1 MQGQRNLH
9 SALKTEIVDQTMQ
22 NHLRIA
28 KVKMQWG
35 KEDIAFSLH
44 VEPNQY
50 TSYGMQTTD
59 YLAYLG
65 FTRNQCAFSQKG
77 EAYCRWTTEEFDIN
91 MFSGKFFDSFKHL
104 EESQKHFEACG
115 YLLPQPEG
123 WGYFNGRP
131 SGRSYNSSQHYT
143 GNGHTSPKTEQ
154 MKQSSDEYFEYA
166 FTWIEGGNAKGWT
179 THYRPKHLPLSHEIK
194 SVLSFIKLNEF
205 PSCPEFDFE
214 SCFWR
219 FTPFESRGS
228 SLFDSNAES
237 AHRYFDAHANSFAK
251 GIESILAAHSIMLE
265 LDINFLPQTVK
276 PHKRTIEIPKAKSHE
291 PMVSKAVEQIEDT
304 YDVAITFAGTE
315 RDYAEKLA
323 TLIRDAGHKVF
334 YDQFYPEQLWGKNL
348 VDFFDKIYHKNSRYC
363 VMLISEEYVKRMWT
377 NHERQSAQARAL
389 EEKGKEY
396 ILPIRF
402 DSTELPGMQPTIGY
416 LSAKDQTIE
425 QVVAMLADKLKRRK

>member
-9 SALKTEIVDQTMQ
+9 SALKTEKVGETVQ
-22 NHLRIA
+22 NYLRLT
-28 KVKMQWG
+28 KVKLQWG

-44 VEPNQY
+44 VEPNSY
-50 TSYGMQTTD
+50 STYGMQTTD

-65 FTRNQCAFSQKG
+65 FARNQCAFSQRG
-77 EAYCRWTTEEFDIN
+77 EAYCRWTTEGFDLDK
-91 MFSGKFFDSFKHL
+91 FASKFFESFKQL

-115 YLLPQPEG
+115 YILPQPEG

-131 SGRSYNSSQHYT
+131 SGRSHNPNQYYS
-143 GNGHTSPKTEQ
+143 GDGHTSPKTEQ
-154 MKQSSDEYFEYA
+154 MKQSSDEYFEYS

-179 THYRPKHLPLSHEIK
+179 THYHPKHLPLSPEIK
-194 SVLSFIKLNEF
+194 SVLTFIKLNEF
-205 PSCPEFDFE
+205 SNCPEFDFE

-219 FTPFESRGS
+219 FAPFDSRGNS
-228 SLFDSNAES
+228 PFDSNAES
-237 AHRYFDAHANSFAK
+237 AHRHFDAHANSFAK

-265 LDINFLPQTVK
+265 FDMNFLPQTVK
-276 PHKRTIEIPKAKSHE
+276 PLKRTIEVPKAKSHE
-291 PMVSKAVEQIEDT
+291 PKVSKAVEQIEDT

-334 YDQFYPEQLWGKNL
+334 YDHFYPEQLWGKNL
-348 VDFFDKIYHKNSRYC
+348 VDFFDRIYRKESRYC

-389 EEKGKEY
+389 EEKGNEY

-416 LSAKDQTIE
+416 LSVKDHTIE
-425 QVVAMLADKLKRRK
+425 QVVATLAEKLEGKR